1 MTTSV
6 AVRRATASDAGVV
19 SDALADAFFDDP
31 VISWLIPPGISH
43 RAKRVGRLWSAS
55 TASYLR
61 KDKPVF
67 VTEDG
72 QGAALWS
79 PPGAWATP
87 MSEQLREVPA
97 MIRVF
102 GTGLVKASHVQ
113 EQMIKAHPRQPKHW
127 YLYAIGARTGSQGR
141 GIGSALLAEMLAPID
156 EAGEAAYLESSN
168 ERNVPLYERYGFA
181 VVEELQLSGGGP
193 TMWRMWRDPAR

>member
-1 MTTSV
+1 MTTSI
-6 AVRRATASDAGVV
+6 AVRRATAADAGAV

-31 VISWLIPPGISH
+31 VISWLIPPGASR
-43 RAKRVGRLWSAS
+43 RAGRVNRLWAAS
-55 TASYLR
+55 TAAYLR

-67 VTEDG
+67 VTDDG

-79 PPGAWATP
+79 PPGYWGTP

-102 GTGLVKASHVQ
+102 GTGLLKASKVQ
-113 EQMIKAHPRQPKHW
+113 DQMLKAHPRKPAHW

-141 GIGSALLAEMLAPID
+141 GIGSALLAEMLGPID
-156 EAGEAAYLESSN
+156 ESGEPAYLESSN
-168 ERNVPLYERYGFA
+168 ERNVPLYERFGFE
-181 VVEELQLSGGGP
+181 VVEELHLSGGGP
-193 TMWRMWRDPAR
+193 TMWRMWRDPSG

>member
-6 AVRRATASDAGVV
+6 AVRRATATDAGVV
-19 SDALADAFFDDP
+19 SDALGDAFFDDP
-31 VISWLIPPGISH
+31 VISWLIPPGISRRAH
-43 RAKRVGRLWSAS
+43 RVNGLWSAT

-61 KDKPVF
+61 MGKPAF
-67 VTEDG
+67 VTDDG

-102 GTGLVKASHVQ
+102 GRGLLKASSVQ
-113 EQMIKAHPRQPKHW
+113 TQMIKAHPRQPRHW
-127 YLYAIGARTGSQGR
+127 YLYAIGARRGSQGR
-141 GIGSALLAEMLAPID
+141 GLGSALLAAMLGPID

-168 ERNVPLYERYGFA
+168 ERNVPLYERHGF
-181 VVEELQLSGGGP
+181 VVVDELQLSGGGP
-193 TMWRMWRDPAR
+193 TLWRMWRDPAG